1 MKNLNNPRCFLRIS
15 LIAAIALTTLST
27 PIFAQ
32 EKSCNAQTQP
42 DNQEK
47 TITAETKEKSAV
59 IEEEKSAETNRAVA
73 DDKTVEPTLARN
85 FTKLAPLE
93 TPKFRDF
100 SAAVKPQ
107 NVEREARQTSGDD
120 DTMMGVMGKGT
131 DSIKLGGHVGFV
143 VPIVGRGNGVTTN
156 VGDRFVFGFP
166 VGLTLKTKKNIA
178 IDFEFI
184 PTFNT
189 GRDFVL
195 TIHPGIIYG
204 FAKKYAVGVRAAY
217 DAGNASYGFTPL
229 ISRGF
234 KINEKVGFFIEAD
247 FPVRSNYNP
256 YRDRFGSIAFAAHA
270 GFAF

>member
-1 MKNLNNPRCFLRIS
+1 MNYFEFLRLSRQAVFYFAIL
-15 LIAAIALTTLST
+15 LILTVSMRSY
-27 PIFAQ
+27 AQ
-32 EKSCNAQTQP
+32 ETTET
-42 DNQEK
+42 DK
-47 TITAETKEKSAV
+47 TKDAIKKVQGGESTEIETKNDAPKLTIETLTAKTFAEKPKPENERFLDSSFSKQN
-59 IEEEKSAETNRAVA
+59 EK
-73 DDKTVEPTLARN
+73 
-85 FTKLAPLE
+85 
-93 TPKFRDF
+93 
-100 SAAVKPQ
+100 KPQ
-107 NVEREARQTSGDD
+107 SQTDDD

-247 FPVRSNYNP
+247 FPIRSNYRA
-256 YRDRFGSIAFAAHA
+256 YQDRFGSIAFAMHA

>member
-1 MKNLNNPRCFLRIS
+1 MNYFQFLRLSRQAVFSFALLFILTITTQS
-15 LIAAIALTTLST
+15 L
-27 PIFAQ
+27 AQ
-32 EKSCNAQTQP
+32 EATEVDKAKDDAGKIQRAEP
-42 DNQEK
+42 AEDAAK
-47 TITAETKEKSAV
+47 DDAPKYDAETLRAANFRASPKPEKQRF
-59 IEEEKSAETNRAVA
+59 RAISFTS
-73 DDKTVEPTLARN
+73 KTEP
-85 FTKLAPLE
+85 E
-93 TPKFRDF
+93 
-100 SAAVKPQ
+100 
-107 NVEREARQTSGDD
+107 RQTSADD

-131 DSIKLGGHVGFV
+131 DRIKLGGHVGFV
-143 VPIVGRGNGVTTN
+143 VPIVARGNGATTN

-178 IDFEFI
+178 VDFEFI

-217 DAGNASYGFTPL
+217 DAGAGSYGFTPL

-234 KINEKVGFFIEAD
+234 KVNEKVGFFIEAD
-247 FPVRSNYNP
+247 FPIRSNYRP
-256 YRDRFGSIAFAAHA
+256 YQNRFGSIAFAMHA

>member
-1 MKNLNNPRCFLRIS
+1 MNHFQIEARLRQAVFCFSVLAIFMLNVPLFG
-15 LIAAIALTTLST
+15 
-27 PIFAQ
+27 Q
-32 EKSCNAQTQP
+32 EKNEQTTAEIITTEKS
-42 DNQEK
+42 DEK
-47 TITAETKEKSAV
+47 TDQPNEENKNTTTDFVAE
-59 IEEEKSAETNRAVA
+59 
-73 DDKTVEPTLARN
+73 
-85 FTKLAPLE
+85 KLAARKTFDLPKLE
-93 TPKFRDF
+93 NQSFRKSYSELKNESKTQQQTP
-100 SAAVKPQ
+100 
-107 NVEREARQTSGDD
+107 GD

-143 VPIVGRGNGVTTN
+143 VPIVARGNGVTTN

-166 VGLTLKTKKNIA
+166 VGLTLKTKRNIA

-204 FAKKYAVGVRAAY
+204 FAKHYAVGVRAAY
-217 DAGNASYGFTPL
+217 DAGAGSFGFTPL
-229 ISRGF
+229 VSRGF
-234 KINEKVGFFIEAD
+234 KINDKVGFFIEAD
-247 FPVRSNYNP
+247 FPIRSNYRP